1 MKINYKLEV
10 HYFGNDEFKNKIDRY
25 DYFVYNSENS
35 LENRRKVIDDY
46 KKFSEVFKDAEKF
59 GKLNFSWSQIFEKN
73 LKEYHIPSM
82 NIYYSE
88 NEFEKNDDGIVLF
101 GKLLESFEERM
112 EELSDELKLYNDLSI
127 PCETEF
133 ITDIENNRYR
143 VIKGSLIKESDCEK
157 IKNGC

>member
-10 HYFGNDEFKNKIDRY
+10 HYFGNDENNNKIDRY

-35 LENRRKVIDDY
+35 LENRRKVFDDY
-46 KKFSEVFKDAEKF
+46 KKFSEVFKDAESF
-59 GKLNFSWSQIFEKN
+59 GKLNFNWSQIFEKN

-82 NIYYSE
+82 NNYYSE

-143 VIKGSLIKESDCEK
+143 VIKGSLIKESDWEK
-157 IKNGC
+157 IKNRC